1 MAEIDDRLRGKNFS
15 EELRLV
21 LDFMGTTLLEEHP
34 TPAITT
40 PYFILA
46 VLMTRN
52 NKVFNV
58 LNKVASTTSLQ
69 AIEGYFL
76 TEIGKEQL
84 LTIRPNKAFKLHKDF
99 VAIIEDADRIKQ
111 TLGEEKVTTSHIFL
125 SILKN
130 DKNIEYIFT
139 SAIGIGYKEFL
150 AKTQSQQSA
159 NMETGDGSSFQPPI
173 FDNASIIDT
182 GRPNDGVVVLSASNP
197 VDIKRAQEL
206 LFPERQ
212 VGSKKADGVINA
224 FCVNMNDEAAA
235 GRYDTLVGR
244 KDELKQI
251 YRVLGRRGKNNVL
264 IIGDGGVG
272 KTAIIKGLVQD
283 IVNGNAPEPLKDK
296 IFYSLDVTA
305 LIAGTSM
312 RGMLEERLKRLI
324 KELKKDKNN
333 ILFIDDMSMI
343 MSSGKSDVDMSAVI
357 NQALSENE
365 IQIIGT
371 STFKTY
377 HSTIETNT
385 TFDRKFQKLNLFPS
399 TIEETVEILKSVKK
413 YYESFHNVI
422 YPDAV
427 VEEIVKLA
435 DKYVSERLLPDS
447 AIDIMDEAGSS
458 IRVNAREPK
467 IISDINALIAALKK
481 EKEQAIEDDDLNAVK
496 EINKDIN
503 DYYCEL
509 IDAEKKYRESL
520 SSKEVELS
528 DIHGIISEKT
538 GIPINKL
545 STNERKTLI
554 NINEKVKEIVIGQDE
569 AVDSVCRAIKRNRVG
584 LGATNKPVTFLSLGK
599 TGVGKTLLAKTIAK
613 EVFGDEK
620 YLIRFD
626 MSEYADKTAVN
637 KLIGAGAGYV
647 GYENGGLLT
656 EAIKK
661 NKYAVLLCDEIEKAD
676 PEIYNIFLQI
686 MDEGHV
692 TDNFGK
698 KIDCKNLIVM
708 FTSNVGA
715 REAEENSKSF
725 GFNDNSA
732 EEKSKTILSKELKN
746 KFTPEFLNRIDD
758 IIYFNSLTED
768 NLRNIIKIELDK
780 AGKKIESAGYDFE
793 YTDEVIDYFLD
804 RISPEKEFGARPI
817 IRVIQEDVINPVTD
831 LILESEGENKK
842 VSLKT
847 DENNSLI
854 IEETK

>member
-1 MAEIDDRLRGKNFS
+1 MAEIDNKLRGRNYS
-15 EELRLV
+15 DELQSV
-21 LDFMGTTLLEEHP
+21 FDFMTGTLLEEHP

-40 PYFILA
+40 PYFIIA
-46 VLMTRN
+46 VLAMRN

-76 TEIGKEQL
+76 TEIGKEQM
-84 LTIRPNKAFKLHKDF
+84 LTLRPNKAFKFHKDF
-99 VAIIEDADRIKQ
+99 VAIVEDAEKIRQ
-111 TLGEEKVTTSHIFL
+111 ALGDEKITSSHVFL

-130 DKNIEYIFT
+130 DKNVEYIFS
-139 SAIGIGYKEFL
+139 SAIGIGYKDFL
-150 AKTQSQQSA
+150 SKSQNQSGDTKA
-159 NMETGDGSSFQPPI
+159 NPTALDSGPL
-173 FDNASIIDT
+173 ID
-182 GRPNDGVVVLSASNP
+182 PNIPEGMVVLSSSSP
-197 VDIKRAQEL
+197 VDLRRAQEL

-212 VGSKKADGVINA
+212 VGTKKSDSVISAFCSNMNEDAADGKFDALI
-224 FCVNMNDEAAA
+224 
-235 GRYDTLVGR
+235 GR
-244 KDELKQI
+244 KDELRQI
-251 YRVLGRRGKNNVL
+251 YRVLGRRGKNNV
-264 IIGDGGVG
+264 IILGDGGVG
-272 KTAIIKGLVQD
+272 KTAIIKGLVQE
-283 IVNGNAPEPLKDK
+283 IVNGNAPEPLKNK
-296 IFYSLDVTA
+296 VFYSLDVTA
-305 LIAGTSM
+305 LIAGTNM

-333 ILFIDDMSMI
+333 VLFIDDMSMI

-365 IQIIGT
+365 IQVIGT
-371 STFKTY
+371 TTFKTY
-377 HSTIETNT
+377 HSAIETNNS
-385 TFDRKFQKLNLFPS
+385 FDRKFQKLNISPS
-399 TIEETVEILKSVKK
+399 TVEETIDILKTNKK
-413 YYESFHNVI
+413 YYESFHNVTYSKEVI
-422 YPDAV
+422 
-427 VEEIVKLA
+427 EEIVKLA
-435 DKYVSERLLPDS
+435 DKYVTERFLPDS
-447 AIDIMDEAGSS
+447 AIDIMDEVGSS
-458 IRVNAREPK
+458 IRVDAVEPK
-467 IISDINALIAALKK
+467 IISDLNALINALKK
-481 EKEQAIEDDDLNAVK
+481 EKEQAIEDDNLEAVK

-503 DYYCEL
+503 DYSVEL
-509 IDAEKKYRESL
+509 IDAEKNYRDSL
-520 SSKEVELS
+520 ASKEIEVS
-528 DIHGIISEKT
+528 DVLKIISEKT
-538 GIPINKL
+538 GIPVNKL
-545 STNERKTLI
+545 STNERKTLAG
-554 NINEKVKEIVIGQDE
+554 INEKVKQIVIGQDE

-584 LGATNKPVTFLSLGK
+584 LGASNKPVTFLSLGK

-686 MDEGHV
+686 MDEGRV

-698 KIDCKNLIVM
+698 KIDCKHLILM

-715 REAEENSKSF
+715 REAEENGKSF
-725 GFNDNSA
+725 GFNDDDE
-732 EEKSKTILSKELKN
+732 EEKSKSILNKELKN

-768 NLRNIIKIELDK
+768 NLRDIIRIELNK
-780 AGKKIESAGYDFE
+780 AGDKIKSAGYEFE
-793 YTDEVIDYFLD
+793 FADSVIDYFLD

-831 LILESEGENKK
+831 LILEGEDTYKRI
-842 VSLKT
+842 SLKT
-847 DENNSLI
+847 SEDGSLVV
-854 IEETK
+854 EQL